1 MTDTNAVAVAEQVK
15 PAVKPAGFTL
25 TTTGEPVNE
34 SIDRQTIG
42 ALVIESIDWSKAED
56 RESERTG
63 QKYKTTRSISWNMS
77 DADDRRYQI
86 VVSVNRWEPK
96 QARET
101 LAGGKAGKQDSF
113 KLGQPEIQFIEAQ
126 QLAAETAGDAKRA
139 GQFMTLKLTNQL
151 SGGISKAQLTF
162 LMGEVEKLAASK

>member
-1 MTDTNAVAVAEQVK
+1 MTDVNAVAVAAEVK
-15 PAVKPAGFTL
+15 PVGKPAGFTL

-42 ALVIESIDWSKAED
+42 ALVIESIDWTKAED

-96 QARET
+96 QAREA
-101 LAGGKAGKQDSF
+101 LGGKAGKQDSF